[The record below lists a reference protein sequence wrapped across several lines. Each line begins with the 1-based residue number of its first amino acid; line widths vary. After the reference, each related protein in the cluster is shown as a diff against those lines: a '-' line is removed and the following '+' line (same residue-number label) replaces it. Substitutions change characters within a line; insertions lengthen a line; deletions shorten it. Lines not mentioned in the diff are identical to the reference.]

1 VRATT
6 AGPVIK
12 PRPGQL
18 AVVGWASV
26 AAVMTAPGQTAAVS
40 VFTDPLI
47 AALQISRTQ
56 LSASYLIGTLLG
68 AAAMPWVG
76 RALDRY
82 GVRPLMIGV
91 GLLFGAVLVGLGFA
105 TSLFT
110 LTAGFVGIRMCGQ
123 GALGLVATT
132 LVAVH
137 VSTRRGMM
145 LGVTAGVGSAGVS
158 MAPLVLERLVS
169 QLGIQTMWIIEGLAV
184 WSLVVPIG
192 IVGLRR
198 LPRPDRTRTEIPMG
212 TDCSAEPDAV
222 GARWTARTAVRTAMF
237 WAIAAGLATSGM
249 VTTGLNFHQ
258 IALLGERGLTATEAA
273 ANFIPQTV
281 AALIGTLL
289 IGASADIVAPKFG
302 LALAMVALSVALL
315 TTAVITPGATALGY
329 GLVLGLSGG
338 AIRSIEAAAFAHY
351 FGTSH
356 IGAIRGIA
364 TTISV
369 GSTAFGPL
377 AVVLG
382 HDIVGTYGTTMA
394 MLAPIPLAVAVFAL
408 VAPAPPTGRRYRQC
422 VGVRR
427 PTARRERVHEAG

>member
-1 VRATT
+1 VSATT
-6 AGPVIK
+6 PGPIVSK
-12 PRPGQL
+12 RPRQV

-47 AALQISRTQ
+47 ASLDISRTQ
-56 LSASYLIGTLLG
+56 LSTSYLIGTLLG

-82 GVRPLMIGV
+82 GVRPMMIGV
-91 GLLFGAVLVGLGFA
+91 GVIFGAVLIGIGFA

-137 VSTRRGMM
+137 TTTRRGLM
-145 LGVTAGVGSAGVS
+145 LGITAGIGSAGVS
-158 MAPLVLERLVS
+158 MAPLILERMVS
-169 QLGIQTMWIIEGLAV
+169 QLGTQTVWIIEGLAV
-184 WSLVVPIG
+184 WSVVVPIG
-192 IVGLRR
+192 IVALRR
-198 LPRPDRTRTEIPMG
+198 LPRPSRASAEIPVR
-212 TDCSAEPDAV
+212 THDLVAV
-222 GARWTARTAVRTAMF
+222 VGPQWTARAASRTAMF

-258 IALLGERGLTATEAA
+258 IALLGERGLSATEAA
-273 ANFIPQTV
+273 ANFIPQTL
-281 AALIGTLL
+281 AALVGTLL
-289 IGASADIVAPKFG
+289 IGASADVIAPKIG
-302 LALAMVALSVALL
+302 IAVAMVALSAAML
-315 TTAVITPGATALGY
+315 TAVVVSPGATALGY

-351 FGTSH
+351 FGISH

-364 TTISV
+364 ATVTV

-377 AVVLG
+377 AVALG
-382 HDIVGTYGTTMA
+382 HDIVGSYATTMVV
-394 MLAPIPLAVAVFAL
+394 LAPIPLAVAAFAL
-408 VAPAPPTGRRYRQC
+408 LAPAPPTDTPIPM
-422 VGVRR
+422 VDRR
-427 PTARRERVHEAG
+427 PPADCGAGGHSAVP

>member
-1 VRATT
+1 MRATT
-6 AGPVIK
+6 AGLVIK

-40 VFTDPLI
+40 VFTDPLL

-158 MAPLVLERLVS
+158 MAPL
-169 QLGIQTMWIIEGLAV
+169 
-184 WSLVVPIG
+184 
-192 IVGLRR
+192 
-198 LPRPDRTRTEIPMG
+198 
-212 TDCSAEPDAV
+212 
-222 GARWTARTAVRTAMF
+222 
-237 WAIAAGLATSGM
+237 
-249 VTTGLNFHQ
+249 
-258 IALLGERGLTATEAA
+258 
-273 ANFIPQTV
+273 
-281 AALIGTLL
+281 
-289 IGASADIVAPKFG
+289 
-302 LALAMVALSVALL
+302 SVNM
-315 TTAVITPGATALGY
+315 
-329 GLVLGLSGG
+329 S
-338 AIRSIEAAAFAHY
+338 
-351 FGTSH
+351 
-356 IGAIRGIA
+356 
-364 TTISV
+364 
-369 GSTAFGPL
+369 
-377 AVVLG
+377 
-382 HDIVGTYGTTMA
+382 
-394 MLAPIPLAVAVFAL
+394 
-408 VAPAPPTGRRYRQC
+408 
-422 VGVRR
+422 
-427 PTARRERVHEAG
+427 